1 MEKAA
6 LETTTGAAKP
16 GAIQRWLKDHADR
29 RRLEAVKTRLALLG
43 PHLLSDIGF
52 EDKTA
57 KPVYRSYE
65 LAAASEVRIE
75 MTMPEQYR
83 TAAE

>member
-6 LETTTGAAKP
+6 LEPTTGAAKP
-16 GAIQRWLKDHADR
+16 GAIQRWLKDRADR
-29 RRLEAVKTRLALLG
+29 RTLEATKTRLALLG

-65 LAAASEVRIE
+65 VAASEVRIE
-75 MTMPEQYR
+75 MTTPEQFR
-83 TAAE
+83 IAAE